1 VAPDGAPVDLVLQ
14 KDLDLMQ
21 TWLAKAVVN
30 EVPFKEVVSKSQKKK
45 EFAKGF
51 IQNLLSGSSSSV

>member
-1 VAPDGAPVDLVLQ
+1 MAPDGAPVDLVLQ

-30 EVPFKEVVSKSQKKK
+30 EVPFKEVVSKSQEKK
-45 EFAKGF
+45 
-51 IQNLLSGSSSSV
+51 